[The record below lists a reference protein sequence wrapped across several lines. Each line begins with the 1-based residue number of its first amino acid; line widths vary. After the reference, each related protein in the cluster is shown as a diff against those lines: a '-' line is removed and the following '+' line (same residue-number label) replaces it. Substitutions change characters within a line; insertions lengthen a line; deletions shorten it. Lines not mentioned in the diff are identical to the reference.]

1 MLLVMVFFFGSY
13 LVLWYNA
20 YRNIGD
26 NMEYEVKIDAF
37 EGPLDLLLHL
47 IKESKVDIWDIKI
60 VDITDQYLK
69 YIKSMQEL
77 NLNVA
82 SEYLVMASELMEMKS
97 KMLLPRYKE
106 EEEEEELDPRE
117 QLIQKLIEYQKYK
130 DMTKNFRELEEI
142 RHEFYTKAPDNL
154 KEYASEGTI
163 ITSDVTLDDLMK
175 AFEKFLK
182 RKELEKPLS
191 TTVTKKEIT
200 VEERRSSIRSI
211 LKDKKKVDF
220 FELFDVVTKE
230 YIVVTFLAVLE
241 MAKKQELMI
250 YQENNFDNIIC
261 EAVSV

>member
-1 MLLVMVFFFGSY
+1 
-13 LVLWYNA
+13 
-20 YRNIGD
+20 
-26 NMEYEVKIDAF
+26 MEYEVKIDAF

-60 VDITDQYLK
+60 VDITDQYLN

-97 KMLLPRYKE
+97 KMLLPRYKNE
-106 EEEEEELDPRE
+106 EEEEIDPRE
-117 QLIQKLIEYQKYK
+117 QLIQKLVEYQKYK
-130 DMTKNFRELEEI
+130 DMTESFKELEEV
-142 RHEFYTKAPDNL
+142 RHEFYTKAPESL
-154 KEYASEGTI
+154 KEYVNDDTV
-163 ITSDVTLDDLMK
+163 ITSDVTLEDLMK

-200 VEERRSSIRSI
+200 VEERRTSIRFI

-241 MAKKQELMI
+241 MAKKQELTI

-261 EAVSV
+261 EAVNL

>member
-1 MLLVMVFFFGSY
+1 
-13 LVLWYNA
+13 
-20 YRNIGD
+20 
-26 NMEYEVKIDAF
+26 MEYEVKIDAF

-60 VDITDQYLK
+60 VDITDQYLN

-97 KMLLPRYKE
+97 KMLLPRYKNE
-106 EEEEEELDPRE
+106 EEEEIDPRE
-117 QLIQKLIEYQKYK
+117 QLIQKLVEYQKYK
-130 DMTKNFRELEEI
+130 DMTESFKELEEV
-142 RHEFYTKAPDNL
+142 RHEFYTKAPESL
-154 KEYASEGTI
+154 KEYANDDTV
-163 ITSDVTLDDLMK
+163 ITSDVTLEDLMK

-200 VEERRSSIRSI
+200 VEERRNSIRFI

-241 MAKKQELMI
+241 MAKKQELTI

-261 EAVSV
+261 EAMNL

>member
-1 MLLVMVFFFGSY
+1 
-13 LVLWYNA
+13 
-20 YRNIGD
+20 
-26 NMEYEVKIDAF
+26 
-37 EGPLDLLLHL
+37 
-47 IKESKVDIWDIKI
+47 
-60 VDITDQYLK
+60 
-69 YIKSMQEL
+69 
-77 NLNVA
+77 
-82 SEYLVMASELMEMKS
+82 MASELMEMKS

-130 DMTKNFRELEEI
+130 DMTKNFKELEEI

-154 KEYASEGTI
+154 KEYASEGTV

-220 FELFDVVTKE
+220 FELFDVITKE